1 VLYVLKAERSEQGE
15 RHSQADPESAL
26 WIGSV
31 RGHKL
36 AAELLDGVTHS
47 SYFSLPKRRLRTS
60 SPFSS
65 PGAPTGPCVAACV
78 AFSPDSKCRLAPK
91 AQSPSMLVALRHTG
105 ARRILELNAV
115 AQRNPLKT
123 SLGVTSAKACLADL
137 FTQNKIERREHVDP
151 QRLATF
157 TLFGF
162 VYQGGIQ
169 YWMVNVLWERLFP
182 GSGLVPAAQKIL
194 AMNLISD
201 PVFFFPTFY
210 TMRTVLANPHDALH
224 SPYSVVSTALSLY
237 KERCFEDWRNSWV
250 IWIPGHMITYGVMP
264 MHLRMPWVAS
274 LSFSYMCILSYT
286 RGDKER

>member
-1 VLYVLKAERSEQGE
+1 
-15 RHSQADPESAL
+15 
-26 WIGSV
+26 
-31 RGHKL
+31 
-36 AAELLDGVTHS
+36 
-47 SYFSLPKRRLRTS
+47 
-60 SPFSS
+60 
-65 PGAPTGPCVAACV
+65 
-78 AFSPDSKCRLAPK
+78 
-91 AQSPSMLVALRHTG
+91 MLVALRHTG

-210 TMRTVLANPHDALH
+210 TMRTALANPHDALH
-224 SPYSVVSTALSLY
+224 SPYSVVSTALRLY

>member
-1 VLYVLKAERSEQGE
+1 MLCRRVHRILSRVPTRTE
-15 RHSQADPESAL
+15 
-26 WIGSV
+26 
-31 RGHKL
+31 
-36 AAELLDGVTHS
+36 GVT
-47 SYFSLPKRRLRTS
+47 
-60 SPFSS
+60 
-65 PGAPTGPCVAACV
+65 
-78 AFSPDSKCRLAPK
+78 
-91 AQSPSMLVALRHTG
+91 QSPSMLVALRHTG

-123 SLGVTSAKACLADL
+123 SLGVTSTKACLADL

-210 TMRTVLANPHDALH
+210 TMRTVLASPHDALH
-224 SPYSVVSTALSLY
+224 SPYSVVSTALRLY

>member
-1 VLYVLKAERSEQGE
+1 MSQNGACGFLLPFIHVYGSADGPVCRHVRRVLSRFEVPARTE
-15 RHSQADPESAL
+15 
-26 WIGSV
+26 
-31 RGHKL
+31 
-36 AAELLDGVTHS
+36 GVT
-47 SYFSLPKRRLRTS
+47 
-60 SPFSS
+60 
-65 PGAPTGPCVAACV
+65 
-78 AFSPDSKCRLAPK
+78 
-91 AQSPSMLVALRHTG
+91 QSPSMLVALRHTG